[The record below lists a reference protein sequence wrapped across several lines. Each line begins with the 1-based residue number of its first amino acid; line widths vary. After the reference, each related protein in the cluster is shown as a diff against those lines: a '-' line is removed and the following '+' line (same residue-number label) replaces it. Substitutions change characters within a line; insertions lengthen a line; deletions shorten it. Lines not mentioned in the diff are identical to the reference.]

1 VISSTNT
8 QITISLPTQPVGIKT
23 LTVTNDDGSATATV
37 EYKFIDSPIYVDYI
51 YPSTYQNI
59 AFSYTFKATNTEK
72 YSIEGVMPAGLT
84 LNPLTGEVSG
94 TPTKPGDYLFT
105 IVASNFCDQTY
116 LDVYMFVDKA
126 VPDTFTCVVPFLTP
140 RSDTVSEFRLSQL
153 RKCLEVIYK
162 VTPAT
167 ISPVIF
173 ISGGL
178 PAGLTVEESLT
189 HPRYLPILDLV
200 VSMKFNAQIY
210 LGAFNGSSTEVQL
223 NVYWPQP

>member
-1 VISSTNT
+1 
-8 QITISLPTQPVGIKT
+8 
-23 LTVTNDDGSATATV
+23 
-37 EYKFIDSPIYVDYI
+37 
-51 YPSTYQNI
+51 
-59 AFSYTFKATNTEK
+59 
-72 YSIEGVMPAGLT
+72 MPAGLT

-126 VPDTFTCVVPFLTP
+126 IPDTFTCLVPFLTP

-200 VSMKFNAQIY
+200 VSMKLNAQIY

>member
-1 VISSTNT
+1 
-8 QITISLPTQPVGIKT
+8 
-23 LTVTNDDGSATATV
+23 
-37 EYKFIDSPIYVDYI
+37 
-51 YPSTYQNI
+51 
-59 AFSYTFKATNTEK
+59 
-72 YSIEGVMPAGLT
+72 M
-84 LNPLTGEVSG
+84 
-94 TPTKPGDYLFT
+94 
-105 IVASNFCDQTY
+105 
-116 LDVYMFVDKA
+116 
-126 VPDTFTCVVPFLTP
+126 
-140 RSDTVSEFRLSQL
+140 SQL
-153 RKCLEVIYK
+153 RKCLDVIYK

-200 VSMKFNAQIY
+200 VSMKLNAQIY